1 MGAEPTTARSRL
13 ARLLRRLA
21 GDRAGNALPIVGL
34 AAIPLL
40 GAAGLAIDSTQ
51 AFLLQDQL
59 QKALDAAGL
68 AAGHATDQTTAQTDA
83 TNFFNANFAAATR
96 LGAAKSFTVSF
107 SPDGLQVTLGASAQ
121 MPTTFMRILGV
132 NQVTVSAQSVINRQ
146 TSGLEVALVLDNTYS
161 MTTSNKIGALKSAV
175 HQLLDILYGSNDTV
189 NNLWV
194 SVVPFIAAVN
204 VGTANTA
211 FLKASDR
218 ALGTASAFSPD
229 PWGGCVK
236 ARYGSGS
243 TYDRTDD
250 PPSVAPFS
258 SYLYPYTADS
268 YPGLPS
274 VWSGF
279 FVNVWGTGNATPA
292 TRKYTA
298 YTGGVPYWTGYG
310 PNVGCPTAI
319 TPLVASKATVSAA
332 IDAMQPWLRGG
343 TVINEGLAW
352 GWRTISPRWRG
363 LWSGSSSTLPLDYG
377 AKNMK
382 KAIVLV
388 TDGDNEWPQMTYY
401 GTTFTAYGGQFSNVG
416 QSTESGAEGELNNR
430 TTAVCNNIKAA
441 GITLYT
447 MSVGTAPS
455 VNGKALLQAC
465 ATKSSYYFDSP
476 DSAALTAAFQTIGQQ
491 LSNLRIAQ

>member
-1 MGAEPTTARSRL
+1 MTARSRL
-13 ARLLRRLA
+13 ARLLRRFA
-21 GDRAGNALPIVGL
+21 GDGAGNVLPIVGL

-40 GAAGLAIDSTQ
+40 GAAGLAIDSTR

-68 AAGHATDQTTAQTDA
+68 ASDQTTAQADA

-96 LGAAKSFTVSF
+96 LGAAKAFAVSF
-107 SPDGLQVTLGASAQ
+107 SSDGLQVMLSASAQ
-121 MPTTFMRILGV
+121 MPTTFMRILGI
-132 NQVTVSAQSVINRQ
+132 NQVNVSAQTVITRQ

-211 FLKASDR
+211 FLKSGDR

-236 ARYGSGS
+236 ARYSSGS

-274 VWSGF
+274 IWSGF
-279 FVNVWGTGNATPA
+279 YVNVWATGKATPA

-310 PNVGCPTAI
+310 PNVGCPTPI

-343 TVINEGLAW
+343 AVINEGLVW

-363 LWSGSSSTLPLDYG
+363 LWSGSPSTLPFDYNT
-377 AKNMK
+377 KNMK

-388 TDGDNEWPQMTYY
+388 TDGDNEWPQMTYS
-401 GTTFTAYGGQFSNVG
+401 GTSFTAYNAYGGQFSNVG

-430 TTAVCNNIKAA
+430 TTTVCNNIKVA

-455 VNGKALLQAC
+455 ATGKALLQAC